1 MKLLKHAEVWMI
13 EDVVQNTPP
22 VIIRLRVEQRLGSNA
37 VREDKN
43 DAQHS
48 KVQQLD
54 HLQYIANMLN
64 VLEPVLETTETKM
77 FRPRRRSQLQ
87 D

>member
-1 MKLLKHAEVWMI
+1 MI